1 MAAGIDIARLV
12 AVTEVELVKHS
23 LLADDNL
30 SAVRIGSVVALF
42 LALFT
47 AMLLPSIGGAVVW
60 IVAVAGLVVEA
71 GGTGAAA
78 VAWMPSLR
86 AAVVRRGFAYLFA
99 SAVAFAQAVAVPAY
113 AGAGV
118 TLALAGTASLVA
130 GSQGRRALASATDE
144 LHAASTEECR
154 RAFEAADV
162 NDDDRLSTAEL
173 RILFKHLGLP
183 VTTAAAEMVM
193 REIDTDADGY
203 CDRREFE
210 AWFGAAR

>member
-78 VAWMPSLR
+78 VAWMR
-86 AAVVRRGFAYLFA
+86 EAVVRRGFAYLFA
-99 SAVAFAQAVAVPAY
+99 AAVAFAQAVAVPAY

-118 TLALAGTASLVA
+118 ALALAGTASLVA
-130 GSQGRRALASATDE
+130 GSQGRRALA
-144 LHAASTEECR
+144 CQ
-154 RAFEAADV
+154 
-162 NDDDRLSTAEL
+162 
-173 RILFKHLGLP
+173 
-183 VTTAAAEMVM
+183 
-193 REIDTDADGY
+193 
-203 CDRREFE
+203 
-210 AWFGAAR
+210 